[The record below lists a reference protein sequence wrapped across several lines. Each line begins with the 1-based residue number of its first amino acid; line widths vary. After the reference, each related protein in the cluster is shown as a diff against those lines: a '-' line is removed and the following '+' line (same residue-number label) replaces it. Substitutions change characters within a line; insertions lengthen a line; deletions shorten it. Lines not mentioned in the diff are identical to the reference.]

1 MARDI
6 VLELIAA
13 GADINLRN
21 SVGETPVYYAVRTG
35 TNSVVRSHSAAS
47 KITITKTTI
56 FLN

>member
-35 TNSVVRSHSAAS
+35 TNSVVR
-47 KITITKTTI
+47 
-56 FLN
+56 